1 MVDVNRYRYRLLP
14 PELERLIF
22 ETAAELYPETIP
34 NLLLVAVR
42 VLEWIE
48 PLKYRTFTLT
58 VDPSTCPQFRLLQQT
73 VKSKPVQFIHD
84 NIRYLLADQ
93 NFPAG
98 SLDEVLPGCTG
109 VISLALFHTH
119 PSMVSQLEAIRPQ
132 RLSAPIASFFD
143 HDTVD
148 LTLPLFSSLTHL
160 DAFDVF
166 AASSWSDWSSL
177 ALLPVLTHLA
187 FLDLANL
194 GAEKI
199 LAACRKLQVLIGM
212 HEEFFAVQT
221 RDDMDPR
228 FLLMVLSTEDYVV
241 DWKIGVQGGMDFWAR
256 ADAFVAKRRRGEIEP
271 KSRYWIEDED
281 GI

>member
-1 MVDVNRYRYRLLP
+1 MVDVNRYRLLP

-58 VDPSTCPQFRLLQQT
+58 VYSSTCPQFRLLQQA

-84 NIRYLLADQ
+84 NIRYLLADE

-119 PSMVSQLEAIRPQ
+119 PPMVSQLEAIRPQ

-160 DAFDVF
+160 DAFDSFV
-166 AASSWSDWSSL
+166 ASSWSDWSSL
-177 ALLPVLTHLA
+177 ALLPMLTHLA
-187 FLDLANL
+187 FLNLANL
-194 GAEKI
+194 GADKI

-212 HEEFFAVQT
+212 HEGRFG
-221 RDDMDPR
+221 PR
-228 FLLMVLSTEDYVV
+228 FLTMVLSTEDYVV

-271 KSRYWIEDED
+271 SS
-281 GI
+281 